1 MGVPED
7 LWKIRM
13 LIVHILDVT
22 TLLTFT
28 WWLLHANKVT
38 DSAAQC
44 GSSGRSGHFL
54 ADPRDREAEG
64 RTLELSVCT
73 RMNLNPVIYTY
84 LLLQKNLLGLF
95 QGRSKL
101 LCTKRSK
108 QFSLPS
114 AWRSACSWVML
125 QGALLAA
132 GARGVKAE
140 TKQTAGFCLKT
151 FFPDT
156 RDWNLSWLPWNS
168 EC

>member
-28 WWLLHANKVT
+28 WWLLHAKKVT

-64 RTLELSVCT
+64 GDTGAVCLHQNEFESCHLYIFASVKELIG
-73 RMNLNPVIYTY
+73 VISGKE
-84 LLLQKNLLGLF
+84 QVIMHK
-95 QGRSKL
+95 K
-101 LCTKRSK
+101 K
-108 QFSLPS
+108 
-114 AWRSACSWVML
+114 
-125 QGALLAA
+125 
-132 GARGVKAE
+132 
-140 TKQTAGFCLKT
+140 
-151 FFPDT
+151 
-156 RDWNLSWLPWNS
+156 
-168 EC
+168 

>member
-1 MGVPED
+1 M
-7 LWKIRM
+7 
-13 LIVHILDVT
+13 
-22 TLLTFT
+22 
-28 WWLLHANKVT
+28 LLHFWPLLDDYFMRRKSPTVLHSVAVVVVLDISWLT
-38 DSAAQC
+38 R
-44 GSSGRSGHFL
+44 GTGRQRG
-54 ADPRDREAEG
+54 G
-64 RTLELSVCT
+64 TLELSVCT

-108 QFSLPS
+108 QFSLPL